1 MASAAGFKQQCP
13 SCEALVPIRDP
24 DLIGR
29 KIDCPKCKY
38 RFVVEDPAGAD
49 ADEAPKSKKGPDKN
63 AKKPVKAKGKRRP
76 DDEDDD
82 DRSSS
87 SKGGGS
93 NKLLIGGLVGGVALI
108 ALAITAYFL
117 LSDDSSTPK
126 AGSSVASTPAPKPS
140 VPDEEEKKT
149 AVEEKPAAVA
159 SADMITN
166 LLPPDTEGVCA
177 VRLNSFVQNPVGHA
191 IFGAP
196 GTFLV
201 GGLQRNLGFSPA
213 DVDLL
218 LQGWNFSSNWTI
230 NILHSTKPFDKNAII
245 AALKLKPAD
254 AKIQDQE
261 YFVADNNPWLD
272 ALGRAA
278 FARLVQTSPTRLT
291 VRSGKLGARFY
302 DDQTLVLADLVP
314 LQTFL
319 NAKGS
324 FEYRK
329 AAKPEEKKEEK
340 EAETPAGGNDGKV
353 GRPNKQLGLVSS
365 GMSMGGEGAA
375 GAQGANKP
383 DAKPAEPETKESA
396 SYMTIAPNLKAMLD
410 RLDTKKPMLSLAVES
425 EPAKGRVAALS
436 SDPVGF
442 DVVIKEA
449 QIVGAAILWKDHLT
463 FLMEGDFGS
472 EDGAKRR
479 LRDLDKTS
487 GKKLAENL
495 GKRLGTTVEL
505 PDEAETSDPFGAGG
519 AGAFP
524 GLGGRGNMPGGG
536 PPPSMGGGRG
546 RRGAEDEGNGRPGS
560 GGPAGRPGR
569 GGNVTGGMTAPGFG
583 PPGAGG
589 TAGFGA
595 GLGGFGAPNPNAAPE
610 PPKEPA
616 KATARFHIQDRTVV
630 LMTLDLIDSDVY
642 SHLLNKLLRP
652 TMIQE
657 KGTLDMAGGR
667 SRVHE
672 LAAATQKTAE
682 QMQRT
687 FPRGTLERP
696 LPSSRAGRPYSPD
709 QRISWLAELLPYMGH
724 GALHAQLN
732 RAQSWR
738 DADNIGAASTLI
750 PQFLNANTA
759 PESWWVKYPGIS
771 DPVAATQFVGIA
783 GVGLDAASY
792 AAGDPAVADKIG
804 IVGYDRQTAIRDITD
819 GASNTMLM
827 AQVPP
832 TVSRP
837 WLAGGGSTTVG
848 VPEKNSVKPFVSVQG
863 NGKKGTLVVMADG
876 SVRFVSENVSDEVF
890 KALATIKGNESVI
903 LNREAPKVEPPADE
917 AGEVVLASS
926 PAAPP
931 AAPPV
936 AESPSSPP
944 EDPQQGGKVT
954 ESKAGKYK
962 VAFPAG
968 KRQEQKTSQDT
979 PIGKIEIAM
988 TSVDLKDGQS
998 VMIMYNDFP
1007 PTFPFDLETALDNEA
1022 FMGAMRSQLTAQA
1035 PGSKIAGE
1043 KKVKVDGK
1051 DALELMIDVPGKGIV
1066 RDTFFF
1072 SGKRQYQ
1079 ILVTG
1084 PKAFVEGKVANDFV
1098 DSFKFTK

>member
-1 MASAAGFKQQCP
+1 MQPEAENSNMASAAGFKQQCP

-38 RFVVEDPAGAD
+38 RFVVEDPADAD
-49 ADEAPKSKKGPDKN
+49 ADESPKSKKAPDKN
-63 AKKPVKAKGKRRP
+63 AKKPVKAKAKRRP

-87 SKGGGS
+87 SKKGGS

-108 ALAITAYFL
+108 ALAITLYFL

-126 AGSSVASTPAPKPS
+126 AGTALASTTTPKPS
-140 VPDEEEKKT
+140 VPDEEEKKP
-149 AVEEKPAAVA
+149 AAEEKPAAIA
-159 SADMITN
+159 SAEMITN

-177 VRLNSFVQNPVGHA
+177 VRLHTFVQTPVGHA
-191 IFGAP
+191 VFGAP

-213 DVDLL
+213 DVDLF
-218 LQGWNFSSNWTI
+218 LQGWNFTSNWTI
-230 NILHSTKPFDKNAII
+230 NILHSTKPLDKNAII

-254 AKIQDQE
+254 AKIQEQE
-261 YFVADNNPWLD
+261 YFVAEANPWLD

-302 DDQTLVLADLVP
+302 DDQTLVLADIVP

-329 AAKPEEKKEEK
+329 STKPEEKKDEK
-340 EAETPAGGNDGKV
+340 EAEPAAGQGGGRIGQPGKKMA
-353 GRPNKQLGLVSS
+353 GEMSLG
-365 GMSMGGEGAA
+365 G
-375 GAQGANKP
+375 GAQGP
-383 DAKPAEPETKESA
+383 DGPAAGGATQGQGKTEAKPAEPEAKEST

-410 RLDTKKPMLSLAVES
+410 RLDAKKPMLSLAVES
-425 EPAKGRVAALS
+425 EPAKGKVAALS
-436 SDPVGF
+436 TDPVGF

-463 FLMEGDFGS
+463 FLMEGDYGS

-479 LRDLDKTS
+479 LRDLKKTA
-487 GKKLAENL
+487 GKDLAGKL
-495 GKRLGTTVEL
+495 GKRLGTDVEVL
-505 PDEAETSDPFGAGG
+505 DDGETNDPFGGEGSGG
-519 AGAFP
+519 AAPGAFGRP
-524 GLGGRGNMPGGG
+524 GMTMPGGG
-536 PPPSMGGGRG
+536 PPGFGGGAGQRG
-546 RRGAEDEGNGRPGS
+546 RKGGEDEGNGRPGP
-560 GGPAGRPGR
+560 GGPPGR
-569 GGNVTGGMTAPGFG
+569 GGRGGRGGMSLGGGEGPAPGVPPGFG
-583 PPGAGG
+583 PPGLRGG
-589 TAGFGA
+589 NQN
-595 GLGGFGAPNPNAAPE
+595 APAE

-616 KATARFHIQDRTVV
+616 KATAKFDIRDRTVV
-630 LMTLDLIDSDVY
+630 TMTVDLIDSDVY
-642 SHLLNKLLRP
+642 GHLLNKLLRP

-672 LAAATQKTAE
+672 LAAATQKMAE

-687 FPRGTLERP
+687 FPRGALDRP
-696 LPSSRAGRPYSPD
+696 IPSSRAGRPYSPD

-759 PESWWVKYPGIS
+759 PESWWVKYPGVT

-804 IVGYDRQTAIRDITD
+804 IIGYDRQTAIRDITD

-832 TVSRP
+832 FVKRP
-837 WLAGGGSTTVG
+837 WLAGGGSTTTG
-848 VPEKNSVKPFVSVQG
+848 IPEKNSVKPFVSVQG
-863 NGKKGTLVVMADG
+863 NGKKGTVVLMADG
-876 SVRFVSENVSDEVF
+876 SVRFVSETVSDEVF
-890 KALATIKGNESVI
+890 KAMATIKGNESVI
-903 LNREAPKVEPPADE
+903 LNREAPKMEPPADE
-917 AGEVVLASS
+917 VSEVAPASAAPASAAPPPAAPVTSS
-926 PAAPP
+926 PAAP
-931 AAPPV
+931 
-936 AESPSSPP
+936 E
-944 EDPQQGGKVT
+944 PQKGGK
-954 ESKAGKYK
+954 
-962 VAFPAG
+962 
-968 KRQEQKTSQDT
+968 
-979 PIGKIEIAM
+979 
-988 TSVDLKDGQS
+988 
-998 VMIMYNDFP
+998 
-1007 PTFPFDLETALDNEA
+1007 
-1022 FMGAMRSQLTAQA
+1022 
-1035 PGSKIAGE
+1035 
-1043 KKVKVDGK
+1043 
-1051 DALELMIDVPGKGIV
+1051 
-1066 RDTFFF
+1066 
-1072 SGKRQYQ
+1072 
-1079 ILVTG
+1079 
-1084 PKAFVEGKVANDFV
+1084 
-1098 DSFKFTK
+1098 